1 MCLTLILRKTLLRKE
16 RILRSLSVK
25 IDPNAIL
32 DLKVFTLSLFLGP
45 GFLCKNICLSKIY

>member
-1 MCLTLILRKTLLRKE
+1 MCPTFILRKILLRKE

-32 DLKVFTLSLFLGP
+32 DLKVFTLSLFLAP
-45 GFLCKNICLSKIY
+45 GFLYKNICLSKIY